1 VIAEFWGDAV
11 PPSGEPRKEERK
23 KSVKLPS
30 LSNSPIGEV
39 MRKNYQ
45 RIGLPLLF
53 CSLFL
58 TTIAG
63 CKPEASGT
71 SDNLKADY
79 DRVVKERDGLKADFE
94 KQKGEVESLWQQRVA
109 DKDQKLAEVT
119 SDNAN
124 LRQRLLV
131 ADVAGQDIPLTDAAR
146 SRSITTLHVI
156 YLLIITSCLALA
168 ALVLWI
174 HVNLRER
181 VRLAVMQQ
189 ARFAIN
195 G

>member
-1 VIAEFWGDAV
+1 
-11 PPSGEPRKEERK
+11 
-23 KSVKLPS
+23 
-30 LSNSPIGEV
+30 
-39 MRKNYQ
+39 MRKSSL
-45 RIGLPLLF
+45 RIVLPLLF
-53 CSLFL
+53 CSSLL
-58 TTIAG
+58 LANGG

-79 DRVVKERDGLKADFE
+79 DRVVKERDGLKADFD
-94 KQKGEVESLWQQRVA
+94 KQKGEIESLWKQRVA

-119 SDNAN
+119 SENAN

-131 ADVAGQDIPLTDAAR
+131 ADAAGQDIPLTDAAR
-146 SRSITTLHVI
+146 GRSITSLHVI
-156 YLLIITSCLALA
+156 YLLIITSCLALVA
-168 ALVLWI
+168 IVLWI